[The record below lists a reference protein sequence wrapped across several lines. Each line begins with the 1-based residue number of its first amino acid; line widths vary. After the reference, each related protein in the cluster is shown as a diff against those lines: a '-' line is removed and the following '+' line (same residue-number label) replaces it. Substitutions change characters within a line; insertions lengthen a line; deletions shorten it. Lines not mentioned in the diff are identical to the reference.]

1 MKVLLAIGNYGH
13 KSNRMSIEA
22 SAAQDAMTAIIKA
35 FHKDVDDVESVMD
48 KLVTVGKRIAQS
60 CSNAA

>member
-1 MKVLLAIGNYGH
+1 MN
-13 KSNRMSIEA
+13 IEA